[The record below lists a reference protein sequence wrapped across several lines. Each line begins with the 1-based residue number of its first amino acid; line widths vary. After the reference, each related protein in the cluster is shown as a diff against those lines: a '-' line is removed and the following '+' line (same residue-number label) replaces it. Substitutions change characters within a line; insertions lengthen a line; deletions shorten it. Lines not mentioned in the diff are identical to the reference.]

1 MYCKN
6 CGQEI
11 ENEATFCMFCGCQNI
26 NNKSVSKKKRD
37 KKGNR
42 VLPILLLLV
51 VLSGIICGVLYFGD
65 NIRCYI
71 NLQLAQKAYRAEEYT
86 GALRYY
92 KSALEIDDSLT
103 GVYIKIADIYVEE
116 EEYKDALKILEDGIK
131 CVKSSDRGE
140 LEENLSN
147 ICEEYIE
154 ILLAD
159 NKYEKAL
166 KIFEDYEEYLDE
178 DLLEDKILPKVP
190 VAAETPAAVAEAP
203 AAVEEAPVAVEEAP
217 AAVEYVMNDEEIYI
231 YSWNS
236 EVQERLCYVFD
247 KYPQLED
254 RVIFVNVGDSSI
266 YQDRLD
272 ILLQSPYAE
281 DYPDIFAVESEYIMK
296 YTNSDYTLSM
306 DELGITKADLVDMY
320 QYTIQVSTDQRDGSL
335 KGLAWQACPGAY
347 MYRRSLAE
355 KYLGTSDPTEVQEYV
370 KDWDAFIETAKLID
384 MRSQGR
390 TKMLSSNDE
399 IINCFSNS
407 YNNAWVNSYNE
418 LIYNEKSDKLL
429 DVYFALEQNDLT
441 DKAYM
446 WSEEWNNAFSTD
458 NVFSYFGC
466 TWFLQWTL
474 KYNCGGYS
482 VGEGTYGDWA
492 ICPGPEDYYWGGTW
506 LCVSKECSDPV
517 AAGMILKALCCDKS
531 NLQRMAEETLDY
543 VNNREAMMNLSNMSC
558 WDDDLVQGQDYIKVF
573 SSVAERIDVSGMTKY
588 DYQIEQFF
596 SAQAQR
602 YANGE
607 KSKDKAIDDF
617 QRDVISY
624 FPEIS
629 IE

>member
-1 MYCKN
+1 MFCKN

-203 AAVEEAPVAVEEAP
+203 AAVEEAAPAEAIVESAWVRGNKIGVSMPTKDLHRWNQDGIIIKSQLEAMGYEVDLQYAGNDIDTQVYQVENMINSGCEMLVIAAIDCESLGNVLEYAKSWGIPIISYDRLIMNSDAVSYYVTFDNYMVGTLQGQYIKEQLNLDNAIGAYNIELTTGDPGDISARFFFAGAMDVLQPYINADILVVKSCQTAFEEVATANWATDAAHARMDAIIAANYSDGATLHACMCSNDSTALGVVDSLKANYSGKWPIITGQDCDIASVKNILAGKQSMSVFKDTRTLAAKAVEMVDTVMKGGEAP
-217 AAVEYVMNDEEIYI
+217 VNDTETYDNGTGIIPSY
-231 YSWNS
+231 
-236 EVQERLCYVFD
+236 LCAPTVVD
-247 KYPQLED
+247 KYNYKEMLINSGYYKETE
-254 RVIFVNVGDSSI
+254 
-266 YQDRLD
+266 
-272 ILLQSPYAE
+272 LQ
-281 DYPDIFAVESEYIMK
+281 
-296 YTNSDYTLSM
+296 
-306 DELGITKADLVDMY
+306 
-320 QYTIQVSTDQRDGSL
+320 
-335 KGLAWQACPGAY
+335 
-347 MYRRSLAE
+347 
-355 KYLGTSDPTEVQEYV
+355 
-370 KDWDAFIETAKLID
+370 
-384 MRSQGR
+384 
-390 TKMLSSNDE
+390 
-399 IINCFSNS
+399 
-407 YNNAWVNSYNE
+407 
-418 LIYNEKSDKLL
+418 
-429 DVYFALEQNDLT
+429 
-441 DKAYM
+441 
-446 WSEEWNNAFSTD
+446 
-458 NVFSYFGC
+458 
-466 TWFLQWTL
+466 
-474 KYNCGGYS
+474 
-482 VGEGTYGDWA
+482 
-492 ICPGPEDYYWGGTW
+492 
-506 LCVSKECSDPV
+506 
-517 AAGMILKALCCDKS
+517 
-531 NLQRMAEETLDY
+531 
-543 VNNREAMMNLSNMSC
+543 
-558 WDDDLVQGQDYIKVF
+558 
-573 SSVAERIDVSGMTKY
+573 
-588 DYQIEQFF
+588 
-596 SAQAQR
+596 
-602 YANGE
+602 
-607 KSKDKAIDDF
+607 
-617 QRDVISY
+617 
-624 FPEIS
+624 
-629 IE
+629 